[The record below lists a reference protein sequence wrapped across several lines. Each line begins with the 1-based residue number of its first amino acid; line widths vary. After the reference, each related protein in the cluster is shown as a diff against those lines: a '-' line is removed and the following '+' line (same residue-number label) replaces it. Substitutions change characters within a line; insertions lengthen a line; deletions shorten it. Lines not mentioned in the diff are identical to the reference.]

1 MAFNFL
7 VNCPNMFRP
16 PENGGTVLKRAAILI
31 HKCHVIVKPFK
42 LKLKTLHFDQTLIV
56 LFQIH
61 LKRQNEK
68 NSVMV
73 SILLDQTVDGRNR
86 GYL

>member
-1 MAFNFL
+1 M
-7 VNCPNMFRP
+7 
-16 PENGGTVLKRAAILI
+16 LKRAVILI
-31 HKCHVIVKPFK
+31 HKCHVFVKPFK